1 MMSKPT
7 ALDVATA
14 YASAIIAKDTE
25 SMHTLRAKDCITDWV
40 HEDAFMNR
48 PDTAEEATDRYRA
61 LFIAMPDLD
70 LEVKRTIV
78 AEEVV
83 VQEWTITGTN
93 TGPLKPPLLGSASA
107 EATGNSLRLRGVS
120 ILDIKDGFITRETI
134 YLDNATWTVELGIDA

>member
-1 MMSKPT
+1 MMTKPT
-7 ALDVATA
+7 ALEVATQ
-14 YASAIIAKDTE
+14 YVSAIIAKDTDR
-25 SMHTLRAKDCITDWV
+25 MHALRSKDCITDWV
-40 HEDAFMNR
+40 HEDAFMFR

-70 LEVKRTIV
+70 LEAKRTIV

-93 TGPLKPPLLGSASA
+93 TGPLEPPLLRNERA

-120 ILDIKDGFITRETI
+120 ILDIKKGLITRETI
-134 YLDNATWTVELGIDA
+134 YLDNATWAVELGIEA